1 MLGCTLA
8 LASDVDA
15 MVFIVDGRFHLESAM
30 IQNPHV
36 TAYQYNPYSKVM
48 SVENY
53 QTQEMHTL
61 RYEQIK
67 RQKKGS
73 TKGGTYTWNFGSSR
87 YQKYLTRWSIC

>member
-1 MLGCTLA
+1 
-8 LASDVDA
+8 
-15 MVFIVDGRFHLESAM
+15 M

-36 TAYQYNPYSKVM
+36 TAYRYNPYSKVM

-67 RQKKGS
+67 KEKEAVHQRWGLILGTLGRQGNTEILDKMVNLLKKNRKAFFILLLS
-73 TKGGTYTWNFGSSR
+73 EISR
-87 YQKYLTRWSIC
+87 QIKSI